1 MWVLELLGIA
11 VFGISVITAV
21 ANTMYIKIL
30 FDELTELREEVRKND
45 QNT

>member
-11 VFGISVITAV
+11 VFGISVITSV

-30 FDELTELREEVRKND
+30 FDEISDIREEVRKND
-45 QNT
+45 QNS

>member
-11 VFGISVITAV
+11 IFGISVITAV
-21 ANTMYIKIL
+21 CNSLYIKML
-30 FDELTELREEVRKND
+30 FDDISDIREEVRQHD

>member
-11 VFGISVITAV
+11 VFGISVITSV
-21 ANTMYIKIL
+21 CNSLYIKML
-30 FDELTELREEVRKND
+30 FDEIYDIRREVREHD

>member
-11 VFGISVITAV
+11 VFGISVITSV

-30 FDELTELREEVRKND
+30 FEEIYDIRREVRQHD

>member
-11 VFGISVITAV
+11 VFGISVITSV

-30 FDELTELREEVRKND
+30 FDEIYDIRKEVREHD
-45 QNT
+45 QNS

>member
-11 VFGISVITAV
+11 VFGISVITSV
-21 ANTMYIKIL
+21 CNSLYIKML
-30 FDELTELREEVRKND
+30 FDEIYDIRREVRQHD

>member
-11 VFGISVITAV
+11 VFGISVITSV

-30 FDELTELREEVRKND
+30 FEELYDVRREVREHDKN
-45 QNT
+45 T

>member
-11 VFGISVITAV
+11 VFGISVITSV

-30 FDELTELREEVRKND
+30 FDEISDIREEVRQHD